1 MELGAQSSG
10 MIGREDGWMN
20 GGKNRDEEGDEEGE
34 SKCVC
39 VQQRHSRVMYGLQLS
54 LNLNDE

>member
-20 GGKNRDEEGDEEGE
+20 GGKNRDEEGDEEG
-34 SKCVC
+34 
-39 VQQRHSRVMYGLQLS
+39 
-54 LNLNDE
+54 DEGGGGYIAFDLGPPWLARCAG